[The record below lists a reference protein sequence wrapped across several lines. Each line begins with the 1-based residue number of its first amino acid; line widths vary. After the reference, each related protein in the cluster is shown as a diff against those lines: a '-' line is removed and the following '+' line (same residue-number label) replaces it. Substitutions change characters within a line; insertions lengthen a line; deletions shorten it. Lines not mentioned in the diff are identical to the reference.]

1 MKETIRHILSGS
13 LFLGLLAGMLLG
25 LNFLFRPKDN
35 TEAAGFHYPWASGY
49 LAEPVDTIDVLIL
62 GDSEVYADFIPLQIW
77 QEQGITVYTCG
88 TSDQKLYQTEEYLRT
103 ALETQSPKIVILETN
118 ILYRDY
124 SRTDTIPQKLEELLP
139 LLRYHDRWKRL
150 GLRDLS
156 PRVRYTG
163 IQRDKGYHF
172 YWEAQPADTR
182 GYMEE
187 RGESAPFPVK
197 NAPLVRKLLARC
209 QEHGARLMLVSAP
222 STVNWSD
229 ARHDSVQTLAR
240 ELGIPYLDMNLL
252 PGEVPIDWRQD
263 SYDGGDHMNYRGA
276 RKVSA
281 CLGQYLAETGLF
293 EDKRADPDYAAWHQ
307 CLESFLRE
315 HPETEGTAGN

>member
-1 MKETIRHILSGS
+1 MKETIRHILSCA
-13 LFLGLLAGMLLG
+13 LFLGLLAGILLG
-25 LNFLFRPKDN
+25 LNFLFQPKDN
-35 TEAAGFHYPWASGY
+35 TEEAGFHYPWASGY
-49 LAEPVDTIDVLIL
+49 LAEPEDTIDVLIL

-77 QEQGITVYTCG
+77 AEQGITVYTCG

-103 ALETQSPKIVILETN
+103 ALRTQSPKIVILEAN

-124 SRTDTIPQKLEELLP
+124 NRSDTVPQKLEELLP
-139 LLRYHDRWKRL
+139 LLRYHDRWKQL

-172 YWEAQPADTR
+172 YWDAQPADTH

-187 RGESAPFPVK
+187 RGECDPFPAK
-197 NAPLVRKLLARC
+197 NAPLVRDLLERC
-209 QEHGARLMLVSAP
+209 REHGAQLMLVSAP
-222 STVNWSD
+222 STINWSA
-229 ARHDSVQTLAR
+229 ARHDSVAALAR
-240 ELGIPYLDMNLL
+240 ELGVPYLDMNLM
-252 PGEVPIDWRQD
+252 PGEVPIDWQQD

-293 EDKRADPDYAAWHQ
+293 EDKRENPGYAVWHR
-307 CLESFLRE
+307 CLEEFLQA
-315 HPETEGTAGN
+315 HPETEEA

>member
-1 MKETIRHILSGS
+1 MKETIRHILSCA
-13 LFLGLLAGMLLG
+13 LFLGLLAGILLG
-25 LNFLFRPKDN
+25 LNFLFQPKDN

-49 LAEPVDTIDVLIL
+49 LAEPEDTIDVLIL

-77 QEQGITVYTCG
+77 AEQGIAVYTCG
-88 TSDQKLYQTEEYLRT
+88 TSDQKLYQTGEYLRT
-103 ALETQSPKIVILETN
+103 ALRTQSPKVVILEAN
-118 ILYRDY
+118 IPYRDS
-124 SRTDTIPQKLEELLP
+124 SRSDTVPQKLEELLP
-139 LLRYHDRWKRL
+139 LLRYHDRWKQL

-172 YWEAQPADTR
+172 YWDAQPADTR

-187 RGESAPFPVK
+187 RGECDPFPAK
-197 NAPLVRKLLARC
+197 NAPLVRDLLDRC
-209 QEHGARLMLVSAP
+209 REHGAQLMLVSAP

-229 ARHDSVQTLAR
+229 ARHDSVAALAR
-240 ELGIPYLDMNLL
+240 ELGVPYLDMNLL
-252 PGEVPIDWRQD
+252 PGEVPIDWQRD

-293 EDKRADPDYAAWHQ
+293 EDKRETPGYAAWNR
-307 CLESFLRE
+307 CLEEFLQA
-315 HPETEGTAGN
+315 HPETEEA